1 MTRRTSNEGFR
12 EIHLSG
18 KQLVFLFIATTLV
31 SVVIFLC
38 GVLVGRGVRAQLVTR
53 SAFAENP
60 KPSNEHAGVSR
71 EVAES
76 SLGAVS
82 EVLKEVF
89 DAGISESEISG
100 IPDDKQIS
108 GGSRG
113 TRLTYHGRLESREEV
128 IGGSS
133 GGRDSDL
140 TGMEQFSNDTSTSLS
155 AVGTAVARSSD
166 ELASKFSSVE
176 PSRGYAVQVAAL
188 RDQTQAEAIVERL
201 SRRGYP
207 AYVLGPT
214 PGSPAQ
220 IYRVRVGS
228 YLDRQKAQE
237 VVRRLETEEKLK
249 PWITR

>member
-38 GVLVGRGVRAQLVTR
+38 GVLVGRGVRAQLATR
-53 SAFAENP
+53 SAFTENQ
-60 KPSNEHAGVSR
+60 KPSNERAGASR
-71 EVAES
+71 KLAKS
-76 SLGAVS
+76 SLGLVGEA
-82 EVLKEVF
+82 LNGVF
-89 DAGISESEISG
+89 DVGISESEISG
-100 IPDDKQIS
+100 TADDEQIS
-108 GGSRG
+108 SDNREVE
-113 TRLTYHGRLESREEV
+113 LTYHGRLESREEM
-128 IGGSS
+128 IGDSS
-133 GGRDSDL
+133 GVGSAL
-140 TGMEQFSNDTSTSLS
+140 TGMEQLSNDTLTSLS
-155 AVGTAVARSSD
+155 AVGMAVARSSD
-166 ELASKFSSVE
+166 EVASKFSSEE

-214 PGSPAQ
+214 LGSPAQ

-237 VVRRLETEEKLK
+237 VVLRLETEEKLK